1 MSVAIIQRHFSCG
14 CNRANEYLNKLL
26 EIGIVKDNYGAQ
38 NETYIEDERP
48 KKNEVV

>member
-1 MSVAIIQRHFSCG
+1 VGEAVACS
-14 CNRANEYLNKLL
+14 
-26 EIGIVKDNYGAQ
+26 YGAQ